1 MGFAM
6 PGSIG
11 AKIAFPERKILSI
24 SGDAGFSMNIQDLE
38 TAVRK
43 KLNIVCM
50 IWVDGEYGLIKWKQQ
65 DQFSGKHSD
74 LAFGNPDFSK
84 LAEAYGM
91 WGREL
96 TAANQLEDALTEA
109 FQQDG
114 PALIALPVDYRE
126 NQKLTKRLGAI
137 EIPI

>member
-1 MGFAM
+1 M
-6 PGSIG
+6 
-11 AKIAFPERKILSI
+11 
-24 SGDAGFSMNIQDLE
+24 E
-38 TAVRK
+38 TAGPVFR
-43 KLNIVCM
+43 
-50 IWVDGEYGLIKWKQQ
+50 
-65 DQFSGKHSD
+65 
-74 LAFGNPDFSK
+74 LAFGNPDFPK
-84 LAEAYGM
+84 LAQAYGM

-114 PALIALPVDYRE
+114 PALIAVPVDYRE